1 MAYRDL
7 ADFLVSSVPSGAIRA
22 GASAIASG
30 AGPSGSTEG
39 HCMLLR
45 DIFLK

>member
-1 MAYRDL
+1 M
-7 ADFLVSSVPSGAIRA
+7 ADFLVSSVPSRAIRA
-22 GASAIASG
+22 RASAIASG
-30 AGPSGSTEG
+30 AGPSGSAEG